1 MKLYVGNLS
10 YSTTE
15 DTLRTLFSN
24 YADVVSVKIKED
36 EYTGQS
42 KGFGFIEVEDE
53 IKAQRAIGGMNGKDV
68 DGRRIRVCEA
78 VENPRRRPGTR
89 PGARTDFGG
98 ERRFERRGDRDFSR
112 GFDGDSRGRDY
123 RGNSDYSRDS
133 SREYRRYSDS
143 RDRDYRD
150 DRDGRNDR
158 GGRDFGRRES
168 RGYGR
173 DRDSRFENRDGRF
186 ENRERRSFSDRRSF
200 GGRSGEARDDEY

>member
-36 EYTGQS
+36 EYTGHS

-78 VENPRRRPGTR
+78 VENPRRRPGAR
-89 PGARTDFGG
+89 PGSRSDFGG

-150 DRDGRNDR
+150 DRDDR
-158 GGRDFGRRES
+158 GGRDFSRRES

-173 DRDSRFENRDGRF
+173 DRDSRDSRF

-200 GGRSGEARDDEY
+200 GGRSSESRDDEY

>member
-68 DGRRIRVCEA
+68 DGRRIRVSEA
-78 VENPRRRPGTR
+78 VENPRRRPGSR
-89 PGARTDFGG
+89 SDFGG
-98 ERRFERRGDRDFSR
+98 ERRFERRDDRDFSR
-112 GFDGDSRGRDY
+112 GYDGDSRRREY
-123 RGNSDYSRDS
+123 NEYSDSRDS
-133 SREYRRYSDS
+133 SRGYSRRFDRDSRKTSRGDYGERS

-150 DRDGRNDR
+150 DRSD
-158 GGRDFGRRES
+158 RDFSRRES

-173 DRDSRFENRDGRF
+173 DF
-186 ENRERRSFSDRRSF
+186 ENRERRGFSDRRSF

>member
-24 YADVVSVKIKED
+24 YA
-36 EYTGQS
+36 GQS

-68 DGRRIRVCEA
+68 DGRRIRVSEA
-78 VENPRRRPGTR
+78 VENPRRRPGSR
-89 PGARTDFGG
+89 SDFGG
-98 ERRFERRGDRDFSR
+98 ERRFERRDDRDFSR
-112 GFDGDSRGRDY
+112 GYDGDSRRREY
-123 RGNSDYSRDS
+123 NEYSDSRDS
-133 SREYRRYSDS
+133 SRGYSRRFDRDSRKTSRGDYGERS

-150 DRDGRNDR
+150 DRSD
-158 GGRDFGRRES
+158 RDFSRRES

-173 DRDSRFENRDGRF
+173 DF
-186 ENRERRSFSDRRSF
+186 ENRERRGFSDRRSF